1 MTSYTRGTIKIRIFH
16 HASRVVP
23 FLAAIL
29 FLAELNFKMA
39 DSDVEIDI
47 EDGVEV
53 QTIMEGQ
60 ASMPGPTEELDFMVQ
75 EEVETTTDGDTLTVE
90 LDPVD
95 NVIIAL
101 QQNDHHL
108 SAGGHFDVVA
118 EEQNGDPS
126 FGARELV
133 KTATGRKRKA
143 APGTSSKSGKGSG
156 PSGSSRKRSKK
167 PKKGTV
173 RFANRQIPAPL
184 TGAGVAKELRE
195 ANEISFDPEKRSRQW
210 KKRKVPVK
218 TLDGGSFSVSLWST
232 GECGGGAYVLPLACV
247 YWGG

>member
-1 MTSYTRGTIKIRIFH
+1 
-16 HASRVVP
+16 
-23 FLAAIL
+23 
-29 FLAELNFKMA
+29 MA

-108 SAGGHFDVVA
+108 GGGHFDVGA
-118 EEQNGDPS
+118 DEQNGDS
-126 FGARELV
+126 TFGARDFDKPPVV
-133 KTATGRKRKA
+133 KKRKS
-143 APGTSSKSGKGSG
+143 APEGGGKSGRGSG
-156 PSGSSRKRSKK
+156 GASGSSRKRSKK

-173 RFANRQIPAPL
+173 RFTNRQIP
-184 TGAGVAKELRE
+184 GALSSSGVARESRE
-195 ANEISFDPEKRSRQW
+195 ANEISFDPEKRSRHW

-218 TLDGGSFSVSLWST
+218 TLDGGSFSVSLWSS
-232 GECGGGAYVLPLACV
+232 GACGGGAYARVTV
-247 YWGG
+247 GG

>member
-1 MTSYTRGTIKIRIFH
+1 
-16 HASRVVP
+16 
-23 FLAAIL
+23 
-29 FLAELNFKMA
+29 MA

-60 ASMPGPTEELDFMVQ
+60 ATMPGPTEELDFMVQ

-108 SAGGHFDVVA
+108 AAGGHFDVVG

-126 FGARELV
+126 VAAFGAGEFV
-133 KTATGRKRKA
+133 KATAGKKRKA
-143 APGTSSKSGKGSG
+143 ASGGGSGGGKTTKGSG

-167 PKKGTV
+167 SKKGTV
-173 RFANRQIPAPL
+173 RFANRQIPAAFS
-184 TGAGVAKELRE
+184 GSGVSKESRE

-210 KKRKVPVK
+210 KKRKVPIK
-218 TLDGGSFSVSLWST
+218 TLDGGSFSVNLWSS
-232 GECGGGAYVLPLACV
+232 GACGGGAYARVV
-247 YWGG
+247 

>member
-1 MTSYTRGTIKIRIFH
+1 
-16 HASRVVP
+16 
-23 FLAAIL
+23 
-29 FLAELNFKMA
+29 MA

-101 QQNDHHL
+101 QENDHL
-108 SAGGHFDVVA
+108 TGGHFDVGA
-118 EEQNGDPS
+118 DDEQNGGDPS
-126 FGARELV
+126 FGAAEFGKAPV
-133 KTATGRKRKA
+133 SKKRKA
-143 APGTSSKSGKGSG
+143 ASGGSNKAAIKGSG

-184 TGAGVAKELRE
+184 SGSGVAKESRE

-210 KKRKVPVK
+210 KKRKVPIK
-218 TLDGGSFSVSLWST
+218 TLDGGSFSVSLWNS
-232 GECGGGAYVLPLACV
+232 GACGGGAYAQAV
-247 YWGG
+247 

>member
-1 MTSYTRGTIKIRIFH
+1 
-16 HASRVVP
+16 
-23 FLAAIL
+23 
-29 FLAELNFKMA
+29 MA

-101 QQNDHHL
+101 QENDHHL
-108 SAGGHFDVVA
+108 AGGHFDVDA
-118 EEQNGDPS
+118 EEEQNGGDPS
-126 FGARELV
+126 FGATEFV
-133 KTATGRKRKA
+133 KATVGKKRKSATGSSSKA
-143 APGTSSKSGKGSG
+143 AIKGSG
-156 PSGSSRKRSKK
+156 PSGSSRKRSRKS
-167 PKKGTV
+167 KKGTV

-184 TGAGVAKELRE
+184 SGAGVAKESRE
-195 ANEISFDPEKRSRQW
+195 ANEISFVPEKRSRQW
-210 KKRKVPVK
+210 KKRKVPVR
-218 TLDGGSFSVSLWST
+218 TLDGGSFSVSMWSS
-232 GECGGGAYVLPLACV
+232 GACVGGANTQQCV
-247 YWGG
+247 FK

>member
-1 MTSYTRGTIKIRIFH
+1 MSGYH
-16 HASRVVP
+16 HVP
-23 FLAAIL
+23 HDSVTELWQPFFSVAD
-29 FLAELNFKMA
+29 LNFKMA

-60 ASMPGPTEELDFMVQ
+60 ASMPGPTEDLDFMVQ

-101 QQNDHHL
+101 QQNDHRL
-108 SAGGHFDVVA
+108 DAGGHFDVGGD
-118 EEQNGDPS
+118 EQNGDPS
-126 FGARELV
+126 PSFGTTAREFT
-133 KTATGRKRKA
+133 KATAGKKRKA
-143 APGTSSKSGKGSG
+143 APGTSGKTAKGSG
-156 PSGSSRKRSKK
+156 QSGSSRKRSKK

-173 RFANRQIPAPL
+173 RFANRQIPTAL
-184 TGAGVAKELRE
+184 SGAGVAKELRE

-218 TLDGGSFSVSLWST
+218 TLDGGTFSVSLWSS
-232 GECGGGAYVLPLACV
+232 GACVGGAYAQAVLGGRVNPVVAC
-247 YWGG
+247 